1 MITLHG
7 KSPPKGLDMGEKLW
21 CENTREKNVT
31 PRNQLNSKQPYYY
44 ESKKHVQ
51 FSSAGAYSNVSSLFK
66 KNLFFGDI
74 FFCYIKEM
82 TNVKA
87 GSTAKKR
94 TNNLKKVCN

>member
-82 TNVKA
+82 TNVKVWLDS
-87 GSTAKKR
+87 GEKNKQSKKG
-94 TNNLKKVCN
+94 LK